1 MDRSGIIKDLKVI
14 YDAHVDY
21 EKDCEAK
28 WSENNL
34 EEHMDFVSQRPQ
46 QPVAPK
52 QPIKP
57 AYIQQARK
65 KRSNI
70 LRV

>member
-1 MDRSGIIKDLKVI
+1 M
-14 YDAHVDY
+14 DY